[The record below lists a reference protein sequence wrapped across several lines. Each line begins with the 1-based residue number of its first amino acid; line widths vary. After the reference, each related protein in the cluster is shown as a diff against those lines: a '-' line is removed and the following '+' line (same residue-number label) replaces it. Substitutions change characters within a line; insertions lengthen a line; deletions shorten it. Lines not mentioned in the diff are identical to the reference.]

1 MSDITFLGDIEKLPF
16 IIANDNVIIEVS
28 QSFVDM
34 TEFKSED
41 FKNKNIID
49 LFRVLRVGP
58 GVSYENVD
66 DTTDYFLFTKS
77 FEVKFVNIKVIVD
90 IQEKVYV
97 FLEKNDSNLDIKLP
111 VASTLCSD
119 NYYGI
124 GIYSMPDM
132 TLLKANDKYMN
143 FSDEPFNKK
152 ENCIG
157 KHISEF
163 TIGFKGSTFEDIW
176 STVLKT
182 GKSYNVEEYKYEG
195 VSRGITYWKIFLIP
209 ICEDGRIK
217 YCVVMN
223 TEITEQVLHRRKI
236 EEQEKIIKEQ
246 NKCLRWQ
253 AGLLNHSR
261 EAIFAWDLDGG
272 IVYWNKGA
280 ERMYGY
286 SREKAFSYIS
296 HELLKTVYP
305 EPFENIK
312 LTMLNKGLWNGEV
325 EHTRI
330 DGTKL
335 IVETYHQIMIDENGH
350 KVVLETNRDITK
362 RKRMEI
368 ELRNQKNQL
377 EEIIHSIDDII
388 FIYDTN
394 KNYYMLNNSAKQYF
408 LKEELNKFGD
418 VYDKY
423 KYYDSD
429 DNEISLEKIITS
441 RVFNGEMVVNDRV
454 TVRSNKMTK
463 YFSVNG
469 RPIYDSE
476 GNIKFAVICSHDIT
490 QEIEANKMIEQQK
503 ERLNAIINSMA
514 DGLELV
520 DNKTKITFLNQSA
533 KDFFYNPDV
542 NVNAGDSLKYN
553 KYYYGINGDEIPRED
568 LPTFRVFNEG
578 SFQNYILTIERPD
591 KKIYTSINGSSI
603 NTHKDTEKEAIL
615 SIRDITEQIKKD
627 KIVEFHQ
634 KAALQAEK
642 EKNEALEKAM
652 DMKDEFLSLISHEF
666 RTPLNVIN
674 TAIQALNYL
683 CGSELSDRSKRYI
696 NTIRQ
701 NTFRQ
706 LRLVNNL
713 LDITRADAGRIK
725 IHKKNID
732 IVFLT
737 NSIVESV
744 HTYSSQKRIRIIFN
758 SSVEKKVIA
767 IDDEKYERIL
777 LNLLSNAIKFT
788 PEGKSITVKLR
799 ALKNNIR
806 IEVKDNGIGI
816 PKDKVDVIFER
827 FGQVDSSLS
836 RQAEGSGIGLS
847 LVKRFVDALGGTI
860 SVKSKVGKGSKFIII
875 LPNEKVLEKESL
887 SSEVDLLDN
896 RLVQVTTVEFSD
908 IYL

>member
-1 MSDITFLGDIEKLPF
+1 MSNITSLRGIKELPF
-16 IIANDNVIIEVS
+16 IVANDDVIVEVS
-28 QSFVDM
+28 QQFVDM
-34 TEFKSED
+34 TEFTVKD
-41 FKNKNIID
+41 FKNKNIVE

-58 GVSYENVD
+58 GVSYENID
-66 DTTDYFLFTKS
+66 DTTDYFLFTKY
-77 FEVKFVNIKVIVD
+77 FEVKFVNIKLIGD
-90 IQEKVYV
+90 IQQKVYV
-97 FLEKNDSNLDIKLP
+97 FLEKNDSNLDNTLP
-111 VASTLCSD
+111 VASMLCSD

-132 TLLKANDKYMN
+132 TLLKANDKYIS
-143 FSDEPFNKK
+143 FSDEHSNKK

-163 TIGFKGSTFEDIW
+163 TTGFKGSTFEDIW
-176 STVLKT
+176 NTVLKT
-182 GKSYNVEEYKYEG
+182 GKSYNIEEYKYEG
-195 VSRGITYWKIFLIP
+195 LSRGTTYWNFSIIP
-209 ICEDGRIK
+209 ICEDSRIK
-217 YCVVMN
+217 YCLVMN
-223 TEITEQVLHRRKI
+223 TEITRQVLHRRKI

-253 AGLLNHSR
+253 AGLLDHSR
-261 EAIFAWDLDGG
+261 EAIFTWDLDGG

-286 SREKAFSYIS
+286 SREEAFSCSS

-305 EPFENIK
+305 ESFENIK
-312 LTMLNKGLWNGEV
+312 LTMLSKGLWNGEV
-325 EHTRI
+325 VHTRI

-335 IVETYHQIMIDENGH
+335 IVETYHQIIIDENGH
-350 KVVLETNRDITK
+350 KFVLETNRDITN
-362 RKRMEI
+362 RKRMES

-377 EEIIHSIDDII
+377 EEIIHSIDDVI
-388 FIYDTN
+388 FIYDAN

-418 VYDKY
+418 AYGKY

-441 RVFNGEMVVNDRV
+441 RVFNGEIVVNDRI
-454 TVRSNKMTK
+454 TVRSHKMTK

-476 GNIKFAVICSHDIT
+476 GNIKFAVICCHDIT

-503 ERLNAIINSMA
+503 ERLNAIIDSMS

-520 DNKTKITFLNQSA
+520 DSKMKIKFLNQSA
-533 KDFFYNPDV
+533 RDFFYNPDAK
-542 NVNAGDSLKYN
+542 VNAGDSLKYN
-553 KYYYGINGDEIPRED
+553 RYYYGIDGDEIPRKD
-568 LPTFRVFNEG
+568 LPSFRVLSKGN
-578 SFQNYILTIERPD
+578 FQNYILTIKRPD
-591 KKIYTSINGSSI
+591 KKIYASINGSTI
-603 NTHKDTEKEAIL
+603 KNDNGTGKEAIL
-615 SIRDITEQIKKD
+615 SIRNISEQIMKD
-627 KIVEFHQ
+627 KVVEFHQ
-634 KAALQAEK
+634 KVALQAEI

-696 NTIRQ
+696 NTIKQ

-713 LDITRADAGRIK
+713 LDITRANAGRIK

-744 HTYSSQKRIRIIFN
+744 HTYSCQKGIRITFT
-758 SSVEKKVIA
+758 SFVEKKVIA

-788 PEGKSITVKLR
+788 PAGKSITVQLCDV
-799 ALKNNIR
+799 KNNIR

-847 LVKRFVDALGGTI
+847 LVKKFIDALGGSI
-860 SVKSKVGKGSKFIII
+860 SVKSKVGQGSTFTIMI
-875 LPNEKVLEKESL
+875 PNEKVVEENEGSCTAN
-887 SSEVDLLDN
+887 LLDN